1 MKVHVTIYGKRS
13 EVHNKIFTNIIPGQ
27 WDWFSSLLFSF
38 HFLYFLP
45 FLNEWPLLLESEK
58 VQSLE
63 IFYLLVIGSLTQIH
77 LIMIVIIFIIFYYHP
92 YYMWHIVIE
101 KVKCKRDSW
110 GWMGELSASS
120 VILSLA
126 GSEGGCPEHLG
137 AMLSWSHPVGRNGN
151 LYLISWTSIKDSQ
164 RLAKLE
170 QGPHEQTKAFV

>member
-1 MKVHVTIYGKRS
+1 MKVHVPIYGKRS
-13 EVHNKIFTNIIPGQ
+13 EVHNKNFTNIIPGQ
-27 WDWFSSLLFSF
+27 WDWFCSLLFSF

-110 GWMGELSASS
+110 GWMGELSASP

-126 GSEGGCPEHLG
+126 WPHADSHQGQKVAAQSTWVPCFPDHIQWEGMGTFTSSLEHQLRI
-137 AMLSWSHPVGRNGN
+137 HR
-151 LYLISWTSIKDSQ
+151 D
-164 RLAKLE
+164 
-170 QGPHEQTKAFV
+170 